1 MTSDPTRIVR
11 GEPIAVPLDEQ
22 PRSIPDLV
30 HRTVLRS
37 GERRAVSWKGGE
49 GWSSWTYAEL
59 WQQVTA
65 VAVGLRRMGIGG
77 GDRVVILSRSRP
89 EWLVS
94 DLACMGLGAVVCP
107 IYPGDP
113 PARMVAIAEGVNAR
127 LLVVEDAKLLA
138 RFRSAPSDASHGVPV
153 VMFEDEAAGLTTVTT
168 LAALRT
174 AGPPSGE
181 ELARWDE
188 TWSAVTRDQ
197 VATIVHTI
205 GVDGEPWGVVV
216 AHGNLL
222 HSYQAIRQAIPL
234 SQDDR
239 ALSVLPMS
247 HMFERGAGI
256 VVALGIGAS
265 VAFAERQ
272 IERWAADMAEV
283 RPTLMATIPLFFER
297 IEQHINHVVAS
308 GPAYRRSLFQW
319 ATQLGHEHY
328 RNRLAGRS
336 DGPWLRAR
344 RWLALRTVLAPV
356 RNSFGGRLTFLMSG
370 GAALPESTGL
380 FFESLGIPILEGYG
394 LTETAPILTANRPG
408 TNRYGTVG
416 MPVAGTELRIEPGS
430 GEILARGPQIML
442 GYLDRP
448 AETARAIDAE
458 GWLHTGDVGEFDEA
472 GRLRITGRLKNLLV
486 LATGK
491 NVAPA
496 PIERALET
504 SPLIMRAVL
513 VGDDRDQTG
522 GAARAERGD
531 PASDDRPDRRDG
543 VRWRPPGPPRGPGPA
558 PE

>member
-1 MTSDPTRIVR
+1 
-11 GEPIAVPLDEQ
+11 
-22 PRSIPDLV
+22 
-30 HRTVLRS
+30 
-37 GERRAVSWKGGE
+37 
-49 GWSSWTYAEL
+49 
-59 WQQVTA
+59 
-65 VAVGLRRMGIGG
+65 
-77 GDRVVILSRSRP
+77 
-89 EWLVS
+89 
-94 DLACMGLGAVVCP
+94 
-107 IYPGDP
+107 
-113 PARMVAIAEGVNAR
+113 MVAIAEGVNAR

-138 RFRSAPSDASHGVPV
+138 RFRSAPTDANRGVPV
-153 VMFEDEAAGLTTVTT
+153 VMFEDEADGLPTVTA
-168 LAALRT
+168 LAALR
-174 AGPPSGE
+174 AAAPPSGE

-319 ATQLGHEHY
+319 AIQLGHEHY

-380 FFESLGIPILEGYG
+380 FFESIGIPILEGYG

-504 SPLIMRAVL
+504 SPLITRAVL
-513 VGDDRDQTG
+513 VGDDRDQT
-522 GAARAERGD
+522 AALLEPNVETLRATIGLTGETASDGDLLALPEVQARLRNELERLTADFAAYERPRRFALLPRSLSREAGELDAAGRPVRSVVLAAFADLEAALLGQPRAERDRTIAGD
-531 PASDDRPDRRDG
+531 AASGAVSPE
-543 VRWRPPGPPRGPGPA
+543 RGTEPSPTPSA
-558 PE
+558 